1 MKTKSRR
8 PNLNFYRM
16 GIPKGATIQSV
27 DTGESATVVNER
39 TITFRNEVMY
49 LTQATKIVLKKYNN
63 PCRHWTYNGKSL
75 QELYEAVY

>member
-8 PNLNFYRM
+8 PNLNFYIM

-27 DTGESATVVNER
+27 ETGESATILNER
-39 TITFRNEVMY
+39 TIIFRNEVMY

-63 PCRHWTYNGKSL
+63 PCPHWTYNGKSL
-75 QELYEAVY
+75 HELYEAVY